1 MTDLH
6 KRSGNVCVRRMCEMG
21 KSGKLGQ
28 RETPEPARS
37 CGVNGAG
44 PSARPVRGHKS
55 KARSAREKNFR
66 PIRLGGLKAGVWQIT
81 PRGQGQTEANVAD
94 RVYQQGDCV
103 GVLTTEPLGRS
114 GLGVLDYRAPEGGCG
129 DGDLV
134 EVPLGPRRVLG
145 VVWGPGEGKFD
156 PARLRSIG
164 KRLEAVPLR
173 QELRSFLARAADYT
187 LTPLPAMLRL
197 ATRAPGLSEGLAT
210 RKVLRLVGPV
220 PNSLTDARMR
230 VVQVFRDFG
239 GAAVTMAEVTEAA
252 ACGSSVV
259 KGLIKMGVIVE
270 EDAPK
275 DVPYPKLNAQ
285 SAASLMGD
293 QVAAGA
299 ALVAAVRADA
309 YSCTL
314 LKGVTGSGKTE
325 VYLEAVAETLR
336 QGRQALVL
344 LPEIAL
350 TADFLARVEARFGA
364 RPAEWHSGVTMTERR
379 RLWRMVSEGGA
390 EFVVGAR
397 SALFLPFQDLGLI
410 VVDEEHDTS
419 YKQEEG
425 VLYNAR
431 DMAVLRGAIC
441 GCPVILASATPS
453 LESWVNADSGKYARV
468 DLGARFGTAEL
479 PAMQAI
485 DMRAEHLPADRW
497 ISARLVREI
506 TLRCEQ
512 GEQSLLFLNR
522 RGYAPVTLCRACG
535 QQVGC
540 EHCDARMVEHRFLK
554 RLVCHQCGATR
565 PVPTACPSCQVEGR
579 MAAVGPGVERLAEE
593 VTALFPAARVA
604 VLSSDLFGSARA
616 VKEQIT
622 EIAEGGADIIIG
634 TQIVAKGHNF
644 PHLTLVGVID
654 ADLGLQGSDLRAAER
669 TFQLMRQVAGRA
681 GRAEGK
687 SGLALLQTHQPD
699 HQVIRAILGG
709 DEEAF
714 WRAEAEER
722 RRAGVPP
729 YGRMAGIVLS
739 SPDVAQV
746 FDFAAD
752 LARRDGPLRR
762 IGAQVFGP
770 APAPISRVRG
780 RHRVRLLIKAEKGA
794 PLQAALADWVA
805 QVKLP
810 TQLRLA
816 IDIDPQSFL

>member
-1 MTDLH
+1 M
-6 KRSGNVCVRRMCEMG
+6 
-21 KSGKLGQ
+21 
-28 RETPEPARS
+28 
-37 CGVNGAG
+37 
-44 PSARPVRGHKS
+44 
-55 KARSAREKNFR
+55 
-66 PIRLGGLKAGVWQIT
+66 
-81 PRGQGQTEANVAD
+81 
-94 RVYQQGDCV
+94 

-156 PARLRSIG
+156 QAKLRAIS
-164 KRLEAVPLR
+164 RVLDAVPLR
-173 QELRSFLARAADYT
+173 AELRAFLARAADYT
-187 LTPLPAMLRL
+187 LTPMPAMLRL
-197 ATRAPGLSEGLAT
+197 ATRTPGLMDGAAT
-210 RKVLRLVGPV
+210 RRVFRLTGAV
-220 PNSLTDARMR
+220 PNQLTDARFR
-230 VVQVFRDFG
+230 VVEALRSFG
-239 GAAVTMAEVTEAA
+239 GAAVTLGELTEAA

-259 KGLIKMGVIVE
+259 KGLVKLGVISE

-275 DVPYPKLNAQ
+275 DMPFPTLSPSGLRPLQ
-285 SAASLMGD
+285 GD
-293 QVAAGA
+293 QVSAGD
-299 ALVAAVRADA
+299 ALVAAVAHGG

-325 VYLEAVAETLR
+325 VYLEAVAECLR
-336 QGRQALVL
+336 QRRQALVL

-350 TADFLARVEARFGA
+350 TADFLTRVEERFGA
-364 RPAEWHSGVTMTERR
+364 KPAEWHSGVTMTERR
-379 RLWRMVSEGGA
+379 RVWRMVAEGGA
-390 EFVVGAR
+390 SLVVGAR

-441 GCPVILASATPS
+441 GASVVLASATPS
-453 LESWVNADSGKYARV
+453 LETWANVEAGKYGRL
-468 DLGARFGTAEL
+468 DLGARFGAAEM
-479 PAMQAI
+479 PDMRAI
-485 DMRAEHLPADRW
+485 DMRGEQLASNQW
-497 ISARLVREI
+497 ISERLASEVRARVDK
-506 TLRCEQ
+506 
-512 GEQSLLFLNR
+512 GEQALLFLNR

-535 QQVGC
+535 EQVGC
-540 EHCDARMVEHRFLK
+540 DDCDARMVEHRFLK
-554 RLVCHQCGATR
+554 RLVCHQCGATK
-565 PVPTACPSCQVEGR
+565 PVPEACPSCKVEGR

-593 VTALFPAARVA
+593 VAARFPGTRVA

-616 VKEQIT
+616 LKDQISA
-622 EIAEGGADIIIG
+622 IAGGEADIIIG

-644 PHLTLVGVID
+644 PLLTLVGVID

-687 SGLALLQTHQPD
+687 KGLALLQTHQPE
-699 HQVIRAILGG
+699 HPVIRAILGG

-714 WRAEAEER
+714 WAAEAAER
-722 RRAGVPP
+722 KAAGVPP
-729 YGRMAGIVLS
+729 FGRMAGIVLS

-746 FDFAAD
+746 FDFGAE
-752 LARRDGPLRR
+752 LARRDDPLRR
-762 IGAQVFGP
+762 IGAQVYGP

-780 RHRVRLLIKAEKGA
+780 RHRVRLLVKAEKGA
-794 PLQAALADWVA
+794 PLQAALAEWVA
-805 QVKLP
+805 QLKLP
-810 TQLRLA
+810 TNLRLA